1 MINPT
6 SAPK

>member
-6 SAPK
+6 

>member
-6 SAPK
+6 P

>member
-6 SAPK
+6 N